1 MDHLVCFMPGTIAL
15 AVTEGQ
21 TVEQAKSRLG
31 SQWTKKHEENL
42 KLAEELMKTLLG
54 NIPIGLRLSLM
65 HCQIM
70 ITKDPKYRQWGWEMF
85 EACREHTKVVDEV
98 AGKVYAYTS
107 LDTVMEN
114 PVKDRKRRDNMESFW
129 LAETLKYFY
138 LLFSD
143 DSFFP
148 LDSVVFNTEAH
159 PLPKFDSSGSKVF
172 VTGWQRNTGKP
183 AKPKP
188 GSNGKVVRVDAPQK
202 VEKVAAADA
211 QKPAV
216 AVPHEHGHDDTM
228 EHGHIEESGK
238 ISRMMSTRRL
248 SITRRI
254 WPTWLMGRCWR
265 EKSHGHR
272 AHARLKHVAMADRDE
287 RWTYPEFKV
296 VFWLRLI

>member
-1 MDHLVCFMPGTIAL
+1 MY
-15 AVTEGQ
+15 
-21 TVEQAKSRLG
+21 R
-31 SQWTKKHEENL
+31 
-42 KLAEELMKTLLG
+42 
-54 NIPIGLRLSLM
+54 
-65 HCQIM
+65 

-85 EACREHTKVVDEV
+85 EAFREHTKVVDEV
-98 AGKVYAYTS
+98 SGKVYAYTS

-159 PLPKFDSSGSKVF
+159 PLPKFDISGSKVF
-172 VTGWQRNTGKP
+172 VTGWQRNTGEP
-183 AKPKP
+183 PKPKP
-188 GSNGKVVRVDAPQK
+188 GSDGKVVRVDAPQR

-216 AVPHEHGHDDTM
+216 AVPHEHEHDDTM

-238 ISRMMSTRRL
+238 D
-248 SITRRI
+248 
-254 WPTWLMGRCWR
+254 
-265 EKSHGHR
+265 KSNDEHSPLEQYKENL
-272 AHARLKHVAMADRDE
+272 AKMADGEMLARE
-287 RWTYPEFKV
+287 EPRAQGPRKV
-296 VFWLRLI
+296 EARGHG